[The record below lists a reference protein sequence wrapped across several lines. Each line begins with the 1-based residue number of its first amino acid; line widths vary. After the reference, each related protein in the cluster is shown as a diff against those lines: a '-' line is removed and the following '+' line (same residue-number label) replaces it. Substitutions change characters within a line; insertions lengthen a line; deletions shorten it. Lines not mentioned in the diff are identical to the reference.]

1 MPSQGGSEKS
11 AAMGRSDGKSG
22 PGGSPPPLPDR
33 AEGTMDPDQVDP
45 RGASRQYAGTN
56 QGCSMS
62 IETTRP
68 APAGAPGALPR
79 AESAATYNDKVV
91 HQFTVATV
99 FWGIVGMG
107 VGVFIA
113 AQLYWPALNFDIP
126 WLSYGPLRPLH
137 TNGVIFAFGGAVLF
151 ATSLYGIGRAHA
163 ELQSLMC
170 SSYAVSC
177 LK

>member
-1 MPSQGGSEKS
+1 
-11 AAMGRSDGKSG
+11 
-22 PGGSPPPLPDR
+22 
-33 AEGTMDPDQVDP
+33 
-45 RGASRQYAGTN
+45 
-56 QGCSMS
+56 MS

-113 AQLYWPALNFDIP
+113 AQLYWPALNRSEERRVGKGCVSTCRFRWSP
-126 WLSYGPLRPLH
+126 ARSKKKNNQL
-137 TNGVIFAFGGAVLF
+137 
-151 ATSLYGIGRAHA
+151 
-163 ELQSLMC
+163 ELQ
-170 SSYAVSC
+170 
-177 LK
+177 KQ

>member
-1 MPSQGGSEKS
+1 
-11 AAMGRSDGKSG
+11 MGRSYGKSG

-33 AEGTMDPDQVDP
+33 AEGTIDPDQVDP

-91 HQFTVATV
+91 HQFTVAPV

-113 AQLYWPALNFDIP
+113 AQQYWPARSEGD
-126 WLSYGPLRPLH
+126 
-137 TNGVIFAFGGAVLF
+137 
-151 ATSLYGIGRAHA
+151 TSALPSI
-163 ELQSLMC
+163 M
-170 SSYAVSC
+170 
-177 LK
+177 

>member
-1 MPSQGGSEKS
+1 
-11 AAMGRSDGKSG
+11 MGRSYGKSG

-33 AEGTMDPDQVDP
+33 AEGTIDPDQVDP

-91 HQFTVATV
+91 HQFTVR
-99 FWGIVGMG
+99 
-107 VGVFIA
+107 
-113 AQLYWPALNFDIP
+113 
-126 WLSYGPLRPLH
+126 SEERR
-137 TNGVIFAFGGAVLF
+137 GGKECVRK
-151 ATSLYGIGRAHA
+151 GRFRWSPYH
-163 ELQSLMC
+163 
-170 SSYAVSC
+170 
-177 LK
+177 

>member
-1 MPSQGGSEKS
+1 
-11 AAMGRSDGKSG
+11 
-22 PGGSPPPLPDR
+22 
-33 AEGTMDPDQVDP
+33 
-45 RGASRQYAGTN
+45 
-56 QGCSMS
+56 MS

-126 WLSYGPLRPLH
+126 WLSYGRLRPLH
-137 TNGVIFAFGGAVLF
+137 TNAVIFAFGGLVLF
-151 ATSLYGIGRAHA
+151 TTSLYVVQLTCHLRLLSDSLARCRAPNPPRPTTTRWCT
-163 ELQSLMC
+163 S
-170 SSYAVSC
+170 
-177 LK
+177 